1 MIFPESEDQMMRAMW
16 PFPGAFG
23 GIDGCHTAT
32 KCPHGGDE
40 ARKEYYN
47 FKKFYS
53 IVIMGI
59 VAADYIFLLAI
70 CWISW

>member
-16 PFPGAFG
+16 PFPRAFG
-23 GIDGCHTAT
+23 GIDGCHTVI
-32 KCPHGGDE
+32 KCPH
-40 ARKEYYN
+40 N
-47 FKKFYS
+47 FKKIYC

-59 VAADYIFLLAI
+59 VAADYIFLLTI